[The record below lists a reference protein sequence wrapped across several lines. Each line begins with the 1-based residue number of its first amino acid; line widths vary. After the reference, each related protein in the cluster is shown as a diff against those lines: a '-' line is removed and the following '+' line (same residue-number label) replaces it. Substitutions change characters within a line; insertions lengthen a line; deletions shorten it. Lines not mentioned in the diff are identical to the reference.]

1 LKNVLRVVQNIT
13 DDNID
18 NSALNMK
25 FKYKNLFFILVLF
38 SGCENDTYQFTTNIE
53 EVLPGR
59 WLITSIQLPAIE
71 QGIEYQGKFIF
82 HDTTL
87 TNVGELEFGTF
98 DFYGLDSGFAISSNV
113 TCNFKIENED
123 FPFIVNN
130 FSISGGEMRGFF
142 SQIIAGG
149 IDIIDTP
156 GEEFVWS
163 SSILNNNY
171 SVFMIDTQNVILE
184 SFRGHLIELMKIE

>member
-1 LKNVLRVVQNIT
+1 VQNIT

-18 NSALNMK
+18 NSVLNMK
-25 FKYKNLFFILVLF
+25 LKYKYFFFILILF
-38 SGCENDTYQFTTNIE
+38 SGCENDTYQFTTNLE
-53 EVLPGR
+53 QVLPGR

-87 TNVGELEFGTF
+87 TDVGEFEFGKF
-98 DFYGLDSGFAISSNV
+98 DFYGIDSDFAISSNV
-113 TCNFKIENED
+113 TCNFKIANED

-130 FSISGGEMRGFF
+130 FSISSGEMRGFF

-156 GEEFVWS
+156 EEEFVS
-163 SSILNNNY
+163 SSRILNNNY
-171 SVFMIDTQNVILE
+171 SVFMIDTQNVRLE
-184 SFRGHLIELMKIE
+184 SFRGHLIELLKIE